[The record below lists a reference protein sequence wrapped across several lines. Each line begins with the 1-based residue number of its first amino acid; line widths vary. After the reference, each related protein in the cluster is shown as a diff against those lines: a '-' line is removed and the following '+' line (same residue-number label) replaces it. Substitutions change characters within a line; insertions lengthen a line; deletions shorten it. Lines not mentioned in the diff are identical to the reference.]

1 MPIGTRFAE
10 ASRQEDVVRKIKSTS
25 TFVKVLNFD
34 KDGSYKRHKNMLK
47 TKDILLLIFI
57 IALTVSLVFVSRW
70 TNGMIIIDH
79 LSQAI
84 NKQILYQSITLFATF
99 FFLFILWLTKRK
111 TFQTYFRKG
120 DISADILPEPMVGIK
135 PKPSENWRHYGRNI
149 AVIITGVTAVV
160 IYFQLVWENGVTMG
174 SMLKV
179 LPFSIVFALSN
190 SFVEESITRLG
201 VVVAL
206 KNSIGDK
213 AIPFISALIFGVI
226 HYWGN
231 PGGIAGVVVAGF
243 LGWFLAKSI
252 LETKGIFWAWL
263 IHFLQDVIIFSA
275 LLAIT

>member
-1 MPIGTRFAE
+1 
-10 ASRQEDVVRKIKSTS
+10 
-25 TFVKVLNFD
+25 
-34 KDGSYKRHKNMLK
+34 MLK

-57 IALTVSLVFVSRW
+57 IALTVSLVFVSKW
-70 TNGMIIIDH
+70 TNGLIIIDH

-99 FFLFILWLTKRK
+99 VFLFVLWLTKRK

-135 PKPSENWRHYGRNI
+135 PKPSENWHHYGRNI

-160 IYFQLVWENGVTMG
+160 IYFQLVRENGVTMG

-201 VVVAL
+201 VVVVL
-206 KNSIGDK
+206 KNSFGDK
-213 AIPFISALIFGVI
+213 AIPFVSALIFGAI

-275 LLAIT
+275 LLAIA